1 MGAIGWVG
9 VKFHPNL
16 YRNISTLFT
25 NIPLLLNVN
34 APQIPLI
41 YKNTTLP
48 NYPPPPPFFFFL
60 TVKAEAEVE
69 EAHQTFLPLNENPI
83 KTPLSLYFSS
93 KLSKTLSL
101 LTSFSL
107 QKQGRKEKKKEGEEE
122 TQKKKKTSFENTK
135 NTFLVFTKH
144 HNGTLKRSHPLSQNL
159 VQQHPRFLTPATAQF
174 LSCPH
179 RQHQACPNSH
189 LSRPCS
195 RAIHKAVITVRS
207 CLRF

>member
-69 EAHQTFLPLNENPI
+69 VEVEEAHQTFLPLNENPI

-122 TQKKKKTSFENTK
+122 TQKKKKQVLKTQK
-135 NTFLVFTKH
+135 
-144 HNGTLKRSHPLSQNL
+144 TL
-159 VQQHPRFLTPATAQF
+159 F
-174 LSCPH
+174 
-179 RQHQACPNSH
+179 
-189 LSRPCS
+189 
-195 RAIHKAVITVRS
+195 
-207 CLRF
+207 

>member
-48 NYPPPPPFFFFL
+48 NYPPPPPFVFFFL
-60 TVKAEAEVE
+60 TVEAEAEVEVEVEVE

-83 KTPLSLYFSS
+83 KTPLSIFLKQALQNS
-93 KLSKTLSL
+93 LSLSLSL

-107 QKQGRKEKKKEGEEE
+107 QKQGRKEKKKRERKKP
-122 TQKKKKTSFENTK
+122 KKKKNKF
-135 NTFLVFTKH
+135 
-144 HNGTLKRSHPLSQNL
+144 
-159 VQQHPRFLTPATAQF
+159 
-174 LSCPH
+174 
-179 RQHQACPNSH
+179 
-189 LSRPCS
+189 
-195 RAIHKAVITVRS
+195 
-207 CLRF
+207 

>member
-48 NYPPPPPFFFFL
+48 NYPPPPPFFFFFFL
-60 TVKAEAEVE
+60 TVKAEAEVEVEVE

-83 KTPLSLYFSS
+83 KTPLSIFLKQALKNS
-93 KLSKTLSL
+93 LSLSL

-107 QKQGRKEKKKEGEEE
+107 QKQGRKEKKKRERKKP
-122 TQKKKKTSFENTK
+122 KKKKKKVLKTQK
-135 NTFLVFTKH
+135 
-144 HNGTLKRSHPLSQNL
+144 TL
-159 VQQHPRFLTPATAQF
+159 F
-174 LSCPH
+174 
-179 RQHQACPNSH
+179 
-189 LSRPCS
+189 
-195 RAIHKAVITVRS
+195 
-207 CLRF
+207 